1 MVFSLAESAR
11 LLILPLTLPL
21 SPSPTPPFP
30 PDLDSSELGPL
41 GDSNDDA
48 AGSGKIF
55 PFPTLVAPKTRYHGA
70 FNAKGDS
77 VHLSLVKLIPNP
89 LPIFRDSTA
98 TLSDGSI
105 HGVQN
110 GKIQKRSGLNKVKNK
125 NKRVR

>member
-1 MVFSLAESAR
+1 MLKD
-11 LLILPLTLPL
+11 ILY
-21 SPSPTPPFP
+21 
-30 PDLDSSELGPL
+30 
-41 GDSNDDA
+41 
-48 AGSGKIF
+48 I
-55 PFPTLVAPKTRYHGA
+55 
-70 FNAKGDS
+70 
-77 VHLSLVKLIPNP
+77 SLVELIPNP